1 MRREVRSKPRG
12 VTLIEFLFAV
22 TITAFVGLGVASMFP
37 AALRSVMRGGNL
49 TKATALTREM
59 AEMIRTEPFDALLT
73 TPNAGNNW
81 TGYNSFDTRNLTV
94 TCPPSTPVSGGT
106 SYDPVYLKKKWTC
119 DIVPDG
125 TLATGKGLPGRL
137 PVAYGTVTAVCLNP
151 SGTINASSPC
161 PTDIRRV
168 TVTITWD
175 SGARSITL
183 TTNVSR
189 P

>member
-1 MRREVRSKPRG
+1 VRIEVRSKPRG
-12 VTLIEFLFAV
+12 LTMIEFLFAV
-22 TITAFVGLGVASMFP
+22 SITAFVGLGVASMFP
-37 AALRSVMRGGNL
+37 AALRSVMSGGNL
-49 TKATALTREM
+49 SKATALAREM

-73 TPNAGNNW
+73 TPNAGNGW
-81 TGYNSFDTRNLTV
+81 TGYNGFDTRNLTV
-94 TCPPSTPVSGGT
+94 TCPPTTPVSGT
-106 SYDPVYLKKKWTC
+106 ASYDTAYLKKKWKC

-125 TLATGKGLPGRL
+125 TLATGKGLPVG
-137 PVAYGTVTAVCLNP
+137 YGTVTAVCLNP
-151 SGTINASSPC
+151 SGTVNASSPC

-175 SGARSITL
+175 KGGARSITL

>member
-73 TPNAGNNW
+73 TPNAGTGW
-81 TGYNSFDTRNLTV
+81 TGYNGFDTRNLTV
-94 TCPPSTPVSGGT
+94 TCPPTTPVSGT
-106 SYDPVYLKKKWTC
+106 ASYDTAYLKKKWTC

-125 TLATGKGLPGRL
+125 TLATGKGLPVG
-137 PVAYGTVTAVCLNP
+137 YGTVTAVCLNP
-151 SGTINASSPC
+151 SGTVNASNPC

-175 SGARSITL
+175 RGGARSITL

>member
-1 MRREVRSKPRG
+1 VRLELRSNPRG
-12 VTLIEFLFAV
+12 LTLIEFLFAV

-49 TKATALTREM
+49 SKATALAREM
-59 AEMIRTEPFDALLT
+59 TEMIRTEPFDALLT
-73 TPNAGNNW
+73 SPNAGNGW
-81 TGYNSFDTRNLTV
+81 TGYNGFDTRVLTV
-94 TCPPSTPVSGGT
+94 ACPSSIPVSGST
-106 SYDPVYLKKKWTC
+106 SYDTAYLKKKWTC

-125 TLATGKGLPGRL
+125 TLATGKGLP
-137 PVAYGTVTAVCLNP
+137 VAYGTVTAVCLNP
-151 SGTINASSPC
+151 DGTVNASVPC

-183 TTNVSR
+183 TSYVSR

>member
-1 MRREVRSKPRG
+1 MRLEVRSKPRG
-12 VTLIEFLFAV
+12 LTMIEFLFAV
-22 TITAFVGLGVASMFP
+22 TIMAFVGLGVASMFP

-49 TKATALTREM
+49 SKATALAREM
-59 AEMIRTEPFDALLT
+59 AEMIGTEPFDALLT

-94 TCPPSTPVSGGT
+94 TCPPSTPVSGT
-106 SYDPVYLKKKWTC
+106 ASYDTAYLKKKWTC

-125 TLATGKGLPGRL
+125 TLATGKGLPVG
-137 PVAYGTVTAVCLNP
+137 YGTVTAVCLNP
-151 SGTINASSPC
+151 SGTVNASSPC

-168 TVTITWD
+168 TVTLYWEP
-175 SGARSITL
+175 SGSRSITL

>member
-1 MRREVRSKPRG
+1 M
-12 VTLIEFLFAV
+12 IEFLFAV

-49 TKATALTREM
+49 TKATALAREM
-59 AEMIRTEPFDALLT
+59 AEMIQTEPFDALLT

-81 TGYNSFDTRNLTV
+81 TGYNNFDTRNLTV
-94 TCPPSTPVSGGT
+94 TCPPSVPVSGST
-106 SYDPVYLKKKWTC
+106 SYDTAYLKKKWTC

-125 TLATGKGLPGRL
+125 TLATGKGLPVG
-137 PVAYGTVTAVCLNP
+137 YGTVTAVCLNP
-151 SGTINASSPC
+151 SGTVNASSPC

-175 SGARSITL
+175 SGGARSITL
-183 TTNVSR
+183 TSYVSR